1 MSISKSDPKMVNPYD
16 QIAYPSHPYAQTHP
30 DRLATLAHLYGMT
43 PAPVEH
49 CRVIELGCGDGAN
62 LIPMALQLPG
72 SVFLGIDLAAS
83 PILKGRQQISDLG
96 LANIRLEEADVME
109 FSTQSGPF
117 DYIIAHGLYSWV
129 PPAVQQKI
137 LEIVQTCL
145 TGQGVAYISYNTM
158 PGGHFRMMLR
168 EMMQYHV
175 RELASP
181 EKQVSQ
187 GASLIQLIAKAQIEP
202 NSYGILLQQEWD
214 QRLSQRTPEAIF
226 HDELGEYNTN
236 LYFHEF
242 MAQAA
247 HHRLQFLAEAE
258 FAEMHPANFQP
269 GVGGLLQ
276 QLEDDILAR
285 QQYLDFLKGR
295 RFRQTL
301 LCHDSAPI
309 DRTIPPER
317 IMSLLVA
324 SSAEPSAPL
333 TPKTLDSPVQFCGPQ
348 HSSLT
353 TAHPLIK
360 ATLLC
365 LGENWPLP
373 LSFEALW
380 EMAQA
385 RLIAQGS
392 TSPFDTLAD
401 RIDLAKTLFL
411 CYQRGLVELHSWA
424 PSLTLKPGD
433 QPMVSPLARLQ
444 TSQGSMIT
452 TLCHTSVEISGALEE
467 KLLQLLDGTRDRS
480 MVLKALEETILSGQA
495 TLPQNGEP
503 THEVAKVRPL
513 LAAGLESQLNRLA
526 RLGLL
531 LA

>member
-1 MSISKSDPKMVNPYD
+1 
-16 QIAYPSHPYAQTHP
+16 
-30 DRLATLAHLYGMT
+30 
-43 PAPVEH
+43 
-49 CRVIELGCGDGAN
+49 
-62 LIPMALQLPG
+62 
-72 SVFLGIDLAAS
+72 
-83 PILKGRQQISDLG
+83 
-96 LANIRLEEADVME
+96 
-109 FSTQSGPF
+109 
-117 DYIIAHGLYSWV
+117 
-129 PPAVQQKI
+129 
-137 LEIVQTCL
+137 
-145 TGQGVAYISYNTM
+145 
-158 PGGHFRMMLR
+158 
-168 EMMQYHV
+168 
-175 RELASP
+175 
-181 EKQVSQ
+181 
-187 GASLIQLIAKAQIEP
+187 
-202 NSYGILLQQEWD
+202 
-214 QRLSQRTPEAIF
+214 
-226 HDELGEYNTN
+226 
-236 LYFHEF
+236 
-242 MAQAA
+242 
-247 HHRLQFLAEAE
+247 
-258 FAEMHPANFQP
+258 
-269 GVGGLLQ
+269 VGGLLQ

-503 THEVAKVRPL
+503 MHEVAKVRPL